1 MKKYRCPV
9 CGYEYDPM
17 LGDPEHGI
25 APGTAFEDV
34 PDAWRCPVCG
44 IAKDAFFAI
53 EETVGRT

>member
-17 LGDPEHGI
+17 IGDLEHGI

-34 PDAWRCPVCG
+34 PDDWRCPVCG

-53 EETVGRT
+53 DDG